1 MLKQEIEKLVK
12 LQELDSEIQDFRET
26 IDNSP
31 LRKKQMEQSIETA
44 HKDLLLIKKEQKKL
58 QVERKDKELELLS
71 NEEETKKLQKRLDE
85 VKTNK
90 EYSSILTEIENF
102 KKKKSSIE
110 DMLLLLMEK
119 DEQLGKQL
127 ENATSESERIKAE
140 IESKMAEETQKT
152 EALKQQLK
160 EKEERR
166 ASMATEISKDIFALY
181 EKIRKSKKDGVAICE
196 LAGESCT
203 GCSVFV
209 PTYMAEKV
217 KAKKTPVQC
226 ENCSRILY

>member
-1 MLKQEIEKLVK
+1 MLTQEIEKLVK
-12 LQELDSEIQDFRET
+12 LQELDTEIQDFQET
-26 IDNSP
+26 INNSP
-31 LRKKQMEQSIETA
+31 LKKKQMEQSVETVQ
-44 HKDLLLIKKEQKKL
+44 KDLTAVKKEQKKL
-58 QVERKDKELELLS
+58 QVERKEKELELLS
-71 NEEETKKLQKRLDE
+71 NEEETKKLQKKLDE

-90 EYSSILTEIENF
+90 EYTSLLAEIETF

-119 DEQLGKQL
+119 DEQLSKQL
-127 ENATSESERIKAE
+127 EDSSSRSNRIKTEVETRIEEEARK
-140 IESKMAEETQKT
+140 IESIQ
-152 EALKQQLK
+152 LQLK
-160 EKEERR
+160 EKQERR
-166 ASMATEISKDIFALY
+166 AQIAVEINKDIYALY
-181 EKIRKSKKDGVAICE
+181 EKVRTSKKDGIAICRLE
-196 LAGESCT
+196 GESCT

>member
-1 MLKQEIEKLVK
+1 MLTQEIEKLVK
-12 LQELDSEIQDFRET
+12 LQELDTEIQDFQET
-26 IDNSP
+26 INNSP
-31 LRKKQMEQSIETA
+31 LKKKQMEQSVETVQ
-44 HKDLLLIKKEQKKL
+44 KDLTAVKKEQKKL
-58 QVERKDKELELLS
+58 QVERKEKELELLS
-71 NEEETKKLQKRLDE
+71 NEEETKKLQKKLDE

-90 EYSSILTEIENF
+90 EYTSLLAEIETF

-119 DEQLGKQL
+119 DEQLSKQL
-127 ENATSESERIKAE
+127 EDSSSRSNRIKTEVETRIEEEARK
-140 IESKMAEETQKT
+140 IESIQ
-152 EALKQQLK
+152 LQLK
-160 EKEERR
+160 EKQERR
-166 ASMATEISKDIFALY
+166 AKIAVEINKDIYALY
-181 EKIRKSKKDGVAICE
+181 EKVRTSKKDGIAICRLE
-196 LAGESCT
+196 GESCT